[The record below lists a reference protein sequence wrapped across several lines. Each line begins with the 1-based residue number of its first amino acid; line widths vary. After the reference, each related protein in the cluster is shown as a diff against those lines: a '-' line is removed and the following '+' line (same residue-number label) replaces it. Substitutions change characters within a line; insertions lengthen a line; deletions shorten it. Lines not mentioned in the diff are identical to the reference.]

1 MGLKRQEPHYLTSVW
16 ILFKPSGVLPALVT
30 PFTDDGKNVDEERLR
45 RLVNHLIGL
54 GVTGLVPCGTT
65 GEFQNLSEQEC
76 RRVIEVTVD
85 EAKRR
90 VPVIAGTASSST
102 KLTIEKTKH
111 AKDVGAD
118 AVIIVTPYYHKPS
131 NRGLYEHYRQ
141 VADAVD
147 IPIVVY
153 NIPQVTGVSLPWQI
167 VEDLVDIPNI
177 AALKDSSGEL
187 RFIQA
192 VLEKVGD
199 RLPVMCGHDEVA
211 LPALAAGCSGV
222 ILASANVYPDHYLKM
237 RKAVEDGKLDDAR
250 RIQRTIQKMSR
261 IIAKSGPVAVKAAL
275 NMMGV
280 TVGPVRL
287 PLSVGGELTYE
298 ERDELRLDLEKIG
311 KVKRRTVEIEAP
323 GAKPLPE
330 RFSGIGI
337 GPEDI
342 RKSAL
347 IIGEALAGE
356 ESEVAHIDLMIGR
369 KDGPVGEAFARA
381 KASPA
386 LGHEP
391 LLAILE
397 PNLAVKPP
405 TLLVPTVSIRG
416 MRDASLVYGP
426 AQTGAAKAVV
436 DSVADGTIPQAA
448 VDDVVIIA
456 NIFVHPAAVDRKR
469 VYINNYKAM
478 RHALRRAAEGWPPV
492 SELSENKERSKHPF
506 KYTP

>member
-1 MGLKRQEPHYLTSVW
+1 
-16 ILFKPSGVLPALVT
+16 
-30 PFTDDGKNVDEERLR
+30 
-45 RLVNHLIGL
+45 
-54 GVTGLVPCGTT
+54 
-65 GEFQNLSEQEC
+65 
-76 RRVIEVTVD
+76 
-85 EAKRR
+85 
-90 VPVIAGTASSST
+90 
-102 KLTIEKTKH
+102 
-111 AKDVGAD
+111 
-118 AVIIVTPYYHKPS
+118 
-131 NRGLYEHYRQ
+131 
-141 VADAVD
+141 
-147 IPIVVY
+147 
-153 NIPQVTGVSLPWQI
+153 
-167 VEDLVDIPNI
+167 
-177 AALKDSSGEL
+177 
-187 RFIQA
+187 
-192 VLEKVGD
+192 
-199 RLPVMCGHDEVA
+199 
-211 LPALAAGCSGV
+211 
-222 ILASANVYPDHYLKM
+222 
-237 RKAVEDGKLDDAR
+237 
-250 RIQRTIQKMSR
+250 
-261 IIAKSGPVAVKAAL
+261 
-275 NMMGV
+275 
-280 TVGPVRL
+280 
-287 PLSVGGELTYE
+287 VGGELTYE

-469 VYINNYKAM
+469 VYINN
-478 RHALRRAAEGWPPV
+478 
-492 SELSENKERSKHPF
+492 
-506 KYTP
+506 